1 MSMFFPIDMEIPL
14 IRAFH
19 NEGLPVV
26 KMVITSYRC
35 KRRMFGYPYEET
47 PQNNHICTRND

>member
-1 MSMFFPIDMEIPL
+1 MFFPIDMEIPL